1 MDKNLKSIL
10 KVTAYAGIMTVGVI
24 AFLVYMAKQ
33 RKKDMKNRMILIARQ
48 IDADIVNTQ
57 RKISPRYHEK
67 NQRKYDELWGNGNLN
82 NY

>member
-1 MDKNLKSIL
+1 MDKNLKSIF
-10 KVTAYAGIMTVGVI
+10 KITAYAGIMTAGII

-67 NQRKYDELWGNGNLN
+67 NQRKYE
-82 NY
+82 

>member
-10 KVTAYAGIMTVGVI
+10 KGTAYAGIMTVGVI

-82 NY
+82 N

>member
-10 KVTAYAGIMTVGVI
+10 KITAYAGIMTAGII

-48 IDADIVNTQ
+48 IDADIVNIQ

-82 NY
+82 N

>member
-10 KVTAYAGIMTVGVI
+10 KITAYAGIMTAGII

-33 RKKDMKNRMILIARQ
+33 RKKNIKNRMILIARQ

-82 NY
+82 N

>member
-10 KVTAYAGIMTVGVI
+10 KITAYAGIMTVGII

-82 NY
+82 N

>member
-10 KVTAYAGIMTVGVI
+10 KITAYAGIMTAGII

-48 IDADIVNTQ
+48 IDADIINTQ
-57 RKISPRYHEK
+57 RKISLRYHEK

-82 NY
+82 N

>member
-10 KVTAYAGIMTVGVI
+10 KITAYAGIMTAGII

-67 NQRKYDELWGNGNLN
+67 NERKYDELWGNGNLN
-82 NY
+82 N

>member
-10 KVTAYAGIMTVGVI
+10 KVTAYAGIMTAGII

-48 IDADIVNTQ
+48 IDANIVNTQ

-82 NY
+82 N

>member
-10 KVTAYAGIMTVGVI
+10 KVTVYSGIVTAGII

-82 NY
+82 N

>member
-10 KVTAYAGIMTVGVI
+10 KVTAYAGIMTAGII
-24 AFLVYMAKQ
+24 AFLVYIAKQ

-82 NY
+82 N

>member
-10 KVTAYAGIMTVGVI
+10 KVTAYAGIMTAGII

-48 IDADIVNTQ
+48 IYSDIVNTQ

-82 NY
+82 N

>member
-10 KVTAYAGIMTVGVI
+10 KITAYAGIMTVGVV

-82 NY
+82 N

>member
-10 KVTAYAGIMTVGVI
+10 KVTAYAGIMTAGII
-24 AFLVYMAKQ
+24 AFLVYMAKK

-82 NY
+82 N

>member
-10 KVTAYAGIMTVGVI
+10 KITAYAGIMTAGII

-67 NQRKYDELWGNGNLN
+67 NQRIYDELWGNGNLN
-82 NY
+82 N

>member
-10 KVTAYAGIMTVGVI
+10 KVTVYAGIMTIGI
-24 AFLVYMAKQ
+24 FAFLSCMAKQ
-33 RKKDMKNRMILIARQ
+33 RKKDMKHRMILIARQ
-48 IDADIVNTQ
+48 IDADIINTQ

-82 NY
+82 N

>member
-10 KVTAYAGIMTVGVI
+10 KITAYAGIMTAGII

-48 IDADIVNTQ
+48 IEC
-57 RKISPRYHEK
+57 RYSKYPKK
-67 NQRKYDELWGNGNLN
+67 NFTEIP
-82 NY
+82 

>member
-10 KVTAYAGIMTVGVI
+10 KITAYAGIMTAGII

-48 IDADIVNTQ
+48 IDADIVNPQ

-82 NY
+82 N

>member
-10 KVTAYAGIMTVGVI
+10 KVTAYAGIMTAGII

-67 NQRKYDELWGNGNLN
+67 NQRKYNELWGNGNLN
-82 NY
+82 N

>member
-10 KVTAYAGIMTVGVI
+10 KVTAYAGIMTAGII

-57 RKISPRYHEK
+57 RKISQRYHEK

-82 NY
+82 N

>member
-1 MDKNLKSIL
+1 MDKNLKNIL
-10 KVTAYAGIMTVGVI
+10 KLTAYTMLFTAGIFT
-24 AFLVYMAKQ
+24 FLSCMAKQ

-82 NY
+82 N

>member
-10 KVTAYAGIMTVGVI
+10 KITAYAGIMTAGII

-48 IDADIVNTQ
+48 INADIVNTQ

-82 NY
+82 N

>member
-10 KVTAYAGIMTVGVI
+10 KVTAYAGIMTVGII

-67 NQRKYDELWGNGNLN
+67 IKENMM
-82 NY
+82 NYGEMGT

>member
-10 KVTAYAGIMTVGVI
+10 KVTAYAGIMTAGII

-48 IDADIVNTQ
+48 INADIVNTQ

-82 NY
+82 N

>member
-10 KVTAYAGIMTVGVI
+10 KITAYAGIMTAGII

-67 NQRKYDELWGNGNLN
+67 NQRKYNELWGNGNLN
-82 NY
+82 N

>member
-10 KVTAYAGIMTVGVI
+10 KITAYAGIMTAGII

-57 RKISPRYHEK
+57 RKISPRHHEK

-82 NY
+82 N

>member
-82 NY
+82 N

>member
-10 KVTAYAGIMTVGVI
+10 KITPYAGIMTAGII

-82 NY
+82 N

>member
-10 KVTAYAGIMTVGVI
+10 KITAYAGIMTAGII

-48 IDADIVNTQ
+48 IDADIVDTQ

-82 NY
+82 N

>member
-10 KVTAYAGIMTVGVI
+10 KVTAYAGIMTAGII

-82 NY
+82 N

>member
-10 KVTAYAGIMTVGVI
+10 KVTAYAGIMTVGII

-82 NY
+82 N

>member
-10 KVTAYAGIMTVGVI
+10 KITAYAGIMTAGII

-82 NY
+82 N

>member
-10 KVTAYAGIMTVGVI
+10 KITAYAGIMTAGII

-67 NQRKYDELWGNGNLN
+67 KQRKYDELWGNGNLN
-82 NY
+82 N

>member
-10 KVTAYAGIMTVGVI
+10 KITAYAGIMTAGII

-57 RKISPRYHEK
+57 RKILPRYHEK

-82 NY
+82 N

>member
-10 KVTAYAGIMTVGVI
+10 KVTAYAGIMTAGII

-48 IDADIVNTQ
+48 IDADIINTQ

-82 NY
+82 N

>member
-10 KVTAYAGIMTVGVI
+10 KVTAYAGIMTAGII

-57 RKISPRYHEK
+57 RKISPRYHAK

-82 NY
+82 N

>member
-10 KVTAYAGIMTVGVI
+10 KITAYAGIMTAGII

-48 IDADIVNTQ
+48 IEADIVNTQ

-82 NY
+82 N

>member
-10 KVTAYAGIMTVGVI
+10 KITAYAGIMTAGII

-57 RKISPRYHEK
+57 RKISPRYYEK

-82 NY
+82 N